1 VSDREESLLGE
12 IVVVAKLRMGSER
25 LRLFFTQTR
34 IILAHIGKRGVGS
47 SAMGSFF
54 GGLSR
59 AVEDVFRS
67 GRESV
72 SKRGLSTS
80 TPRGI
85 LAADK
90 DNFSISYEDIVSVD
104 VDLSAPLT
112 DFTILTKDD
121 KYHFTATGPGDF
133 PLDLFRKVMGEKVKL
148 V

>member
-1 VSDREESLLGE
+1 MSDNEELLLGDV
-12 IVVVAKLRMGSER
+12 VVVARLTIGSER

-34 IILAHIGKRGVGS
+34 IIIAHIGKRGVGS
-47 SAMGSFF
+47 PAMGSFF

-59 AVEDVFRS
+59 ALEDVFRS

-72 SKRGLSTS
+72 SKRGLKSF
-80 TPRGI
+80 TPSKI

-90 DNFSISYEDIVSVD
+90 DNFSISYTDVVSID
-104 VDLSAPLT
+104 VDLTAPMV

-121 KYHFTATGPGDF
+121 KYHFMATSPGDLL
-133 PLDLFRKVMGEKVKL
+133 LDLLRKVMGEKVKL

>member
-1 VSDREESLLGE
+1 VSDAEELLLGE
-12 IVVVAKLRMGSER
+12 VMVVARLRVGSER

-47 SAMGSFF
+47 PAMGSFF

-72 SKRGLSTS
+72 SKRGLKTS
-80 TPRGI
+80 TPGEI

-90 DNFSISYEDIVSVD
+90 DNFSISYPDVVSVD
-104 VDLSAPLT
+104 VDLAAPLV

-121 KYHFTATGPGDF
+121 KYHFIATSSGDF
-133 PLDLFRKVMGEKVKL
+133 PLDLLRQVLGEKVKL